1 MFYSFVSIEKNSEV
15 SNITEQ
21 SNMRKVIIEL
31 WNEGDLGLLRQL
43 NSPEMTAHLG
53 GPETEEKLVTRHRRY
68 CEIAER
74 GTGRMFKILLFPSL
88 EVVGSVGY
96 WDQSWQGESIY
107 EVGWSVLPVF
117 QGRGIATEATA
128 KAIASIHSEKKH
140 EFIHAF
146 PKISNPASNAICR
159 KLGFS
164 LIGECDFEYPVG
176 TTIRCNDWRLRV
188 GDGV

>member
-1 MFYSFVSIEKNSEV
+1 M

-21 SNMRKVIIEL
+21 SNARQVIIEL
-31 WNEGDLGLLRQL
+31 WDEGDLGLLRQL
-43 NSPEMTAHLG
+43 NSPEMTAHFG
-53 GPETEEKLVTRHRRY
+53 GPETEEKLLTRHRRY
-68 CEIAER
+68 YEIAQK

-107 EVGWSVLPVF
+107 EVGWSVLPAF

-128 KAIASIHSEKKH
+128 KAIAFINSEKKH
-140 EFIHAF
+140 DFIHAF
-146 PKISNPASNAICR
+146 PKINNPASNAVCR

-164 LIGECDFEYPVG
+164 LIEECDFEYPVG
-176 TTIRCNDWRLRV
+176 TIIRCNDWKLRV
-188 GDGV
+188 GDGISAAPSFIKPKIS